1 MCEEGRSPGE
11 KHDEDVHGRAGV
23 TEHLDREQSSTD
35 WSNDGVDGVPGGI
48 DPRNFISKELQQKKY
63 ASDGDDKR
71 ITQNGER
78 FIRRRK
84 CDPVLMN
91 GEASGEHGQIEI

>member
-1 MCEEGRSPGE
+1 M
-11 KHDEDVHGRAGV
+11 
-23 TEHLDREQSSTD
+23 TEHLDGKQGAADR
-35 WSNDGVDGVPGGI
+35 SNDGVDGVPGGI

-78 FIRRRK
+78 FIRGRER
-84 CDPVLMN
+84 DPVLMN
-91 GEASGEHGQIEI
+91 GEAGGENSQIKI